1 MNQDLTGQW
10 RLGTKIKVRNS
21 CSWLPLDL
29 VSVQHIIFQMLFG
42 KKSQME
48 IVKDFVMFWLL

>member
-1 MNQDLTGQW
+1 MNQHLTGQW
-10 RLGTKIKVRNS
+10 RPGTKIKVRNS

-29 VSVQHIIFQMLFG
+29 VSVQHIVFQMLFG
-42 KKSQME
+42 KNSQME